1 MPCDQARSNAFEANL
16 NILKKH
22 GWVNPRGE
30 ERTIVPISLLASLIL
45 DNNKQLTAH
54 NIRHTPTLRRDYGQ
68 ENIENQTL

>member
-1 MPCDQARSNAFEANL
+1 MPCDQAGSNAFEANL

-30 ERTIVPISLLASLIL
+30 ERTVVPISLLASLIL
-45 DNNKQLTAH
+45 GNNTQLATH
-54 NIRHTPTLRRDYGQ
+54 NTQHTPTLRRHYGQ